1 MCYDSP
7 ASHTVHVNLRVSS
20 HVSSLKHTCGE
31 ALYRDSPLYLFNSIK
46 PVRPI
51 SPRDSDKTEIPI
63 SFHLLL
69 ILSKYKK
76 AMFFLRSP

>member
-20 HVSSLKHTCGE
+20 HVSSLKYTCGE

-51 SPRDSDKTEIPI
+51 SPRDSVKKEISI
-63 SFHLLL
+63 SFDLLL
-69 ILSKYKK
+69 ILSKDRKT
-76 AMFFLRSP
+76 MFF

>member
-20 HVSSLKHTCGE
+20 HVSSLKYTCGE
-31 ALYRDSPLYLFNSIK
+31 ALYRDSLFDLSNSK

-51 SPRDSDKTEIPI
+51 SPKDSDK
-63 SFHLLL
+63 
-69 ILSKYKK
+69 KK
-76 AMFFLRSP
+76 FNFL

>member
-20 HVSSLKHTCGE
+20 HVSSLKYTCGK
-31 ALYRDSPLYLFNSIK
+31 ALYTDSPFDLFNSK

-51 SPRDSDKTEIPI
+51 SPKDSVKNEISI
-63 SFHLLL
+63 SFDLLL
-69 ILSKYKK
+69 ILSKDRK
-76 AMFFLRSP
+76 AMFFKITL

>member
-20 HVSSLKHTCGE
+20 HVSSLKYTCGE

-51 SPRDSDKTEIPI
+51 SPRTVLKKKFPLT
-63 SFHLLL
+63 FH
-69 ILSKYKK
+69 
-76 AMFFLRSP
+76 